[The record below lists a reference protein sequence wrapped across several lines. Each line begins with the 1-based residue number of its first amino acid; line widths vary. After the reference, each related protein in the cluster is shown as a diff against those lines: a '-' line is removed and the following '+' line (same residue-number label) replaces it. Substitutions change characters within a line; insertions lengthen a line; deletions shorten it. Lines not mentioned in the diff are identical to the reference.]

1 MTLRDETTGLDILQK
16 QPGESLRLDLP
27 AGPRM
32 RAADTISSVDAVT
45 STTQGEGTGT
55 VTVSSTSFSGTTV
68 QANYAGG
75 ADGEQYRI
83 QATITTGGGDT
94 IQIDAMLNVAE

>member
-1 MTLRDETTGLDILQK
+1 MSQNDTATGLDILDK

-27 AGPRM
+27 MGPRM
-32 RAADTISSVDAVT
+32 RTSDTISSVDAVT
-45 STTQGEGTGT
+45 ATVVSPGTGT
-55 VTVSSTSFSGTTV
+55 VTVSGETSSGTTV
-68 QANYAGG
+68 QANFAGG

-94 IQIDAMLNVAE
+94 IKTDAMLNVDE